1 MKAIPTKLNFDSLV
15 GSALIQVCLGEH
27 DIQFH
32 FDNSVS
38 ISGSGNV
45 SVKREGIEKRMNG
58 ENGLSDSSPVAGI
71 LGEQVT
77 SWKIESSHCLSI
89 SLGEKATILFT
100 SEDSPY
106 EDFITEPSG
115 LVW

>member
-1 MKAIPTKLNFDSLV
+1 MKAIPSELNFDSLV
-15 GSALIQVCLGEH
+15 GSKLIQVCLGEH

-32 FDNSVS
+32 FCNSVS
-38 ISGSGNV
+38 ISGSGTV
-45 SVKREGIEKRMNG
+45 TVTREGIEKKMNG
-58 ENGLSDSSPVAGI
+58 ENGLSDSSPISNI

-77 SWKIESSHCLSI
+77 AWKKESSHCLSI
-89 SLGEKATILFT
+89 SLGEKKSILFT

-106 EDFITEPSG
+106 EDFIALPSG